1 MAMGQDNGEQPTL
14 FLTYDK
20 VRGLGHPFYDA
31 LDRLL
36 REQGFDRFVEGLCE
50 LHYAEV
56 MGRPGLAPGV
66 YFRCLLIG
74 YFEGISSERASPGG
88 SSRTSWRVSTP
99 DDAGGPLAG
108 HWPASLDGS
117 PWRARAGW
125 ARHDAT
131 RNAVPGARSSVHAP
145 SAPVLTALTASRSS
159 RSAVTISTSTG
170 GDGFEGDPTRRV
182 CSIRTFD
189 YKDNELGH
197 PACR

>member
-1 MAMGQDNGEQPTL
+1 MLATSRISTNLGTL
-14 FLTYDK
+14 
-20 VRGLGHPFYDA
+20 P
-31 LDRLL
+31 
-36 REQGFDRFVEGLCE
+36 CE

-56 MGRPGLAPGV
+56 IGRPGLAPGV

-108 HWPASLDGS
+108 HRPASLDGS

-145 SAPVLTALTASRSS
+145 SAPVLTALTASRSI

-189 YKDNELGH
+189 YKDNETGTPCVPLTSSAQCVGRPHLLPSSDVALSTADDLGLTD
-197 PACR
+197 R